1 MYIDNLFY
9 RFVRS
14 WQKVCLDDIRKNK
27 NINYILQSINQSIKY
42 NFKTKAMR
50 KSFTWVFNLTLVFIA
65 CCSAN
70 LAHGAV
76 ADFSASD
83 VDLKTDLGTVC
94 DGDDVQYQVNQ
105 TAFPSGTYE
114 YQFNNGDGYTLS
126 SLFTTPEGSTFT
138 VRVRLVESGD
148 ESDLVTINAAVVT
161 PVTYTVDAQD
171 ASCNGSNGKITIN
184 ADGGGGDNYSY
195 YMVKADNLSAAL
207 ADPSAF
213 MVASNQIGRPI
224 GEYYAAA
231 NNSAGCVDLS
241 VAENW
246 KPAMIEEPEVLTISV
261 ASTSNPVCV
270 AGNGSVTYTL
280 AGGTADY
287 TVILYNESDD
297 AVVDTKTVSGTTVT
311 FEAPQGSYYAEVSD
325 NFDCSAGVDQITLT
339 DPEEI
344 ALTSNITETNYWVG
358 GENAAFEVT
367 ATSGDVSALTYT
379 LQKESTDVE
388 GYVDVAE
395 ATFEGL
401 AAGEYSVVAKS
412 SLGCDDIT
420 VGAVTIE
427 DGTYDFTL
435 TGSDI
440 TCNGANDG
448 SMTIQ
453 LAGDAV
459 GGAFQFQTGLQS
471 WQTMASDS
479 KKIVVTAAGTYTVK
493 LKDSEGHVSPAK
505 EVKIEEPEAVEVT
518 LTSAIMDGAC
528 PSDEV
533 EDGQITVSVTGGN
546 TVDYDLVLKTSE
558 GTSSATGSAIGGAYV
573 FENVAAGNYTVVA
586 TETGGTC
593 SGEVEVVVEELEPI
607 VATAVVTQNVL
618 CKGASTGVISVT
630 GVAGGTAGYTVS
642 LNGESGSAAV
652 EGAVE
657 FTELPAGEYEV
668 SVTDGNTCTA
678 VIASLTIEEPE
689 VELTATLGEVEPIG
703 CTTHGSFEIMA
714 EGGNGSYLYYASMI
728 SDEPTEESA
737 WSEESTVDAAV
748 AGMYYVWVVDAA
760 GEGCVINAGSQAV
773 TTVNDL
779 VFTAEVNAGSP
790 ILCYGEADGAIDVSE
805 ISGGQT
811 GGVGPFT
818 YSVTGT
824 AYDGTEIDKTYD
836 QAELTGLPASND
848 EGYTVTVTEV
858 DGCSASEKVVITQAT
873 EIVASLY
880 KQEGSFTC
888 FDAVEG
894 YIEATAEGG
903 TGSFEYQLWRSD
915 NEETPYVNWQEANSF
930 LVPVGYSYQIAV
942 RDENSCEVSTNI
954 VEISEVQPVTF
965 SVEDVTCHG
974 TETASAVVTASGQ
987 EGRTFSV
994 RYRLTGSTEFSE
1006 WMEFNGTTTLD
1017 LPFAETET
1025 TSYEFEVKD
1034 SEGCTSPDGV
1044 VSQSFVAPAAELVAA
1059 VTLDGN
1065 DISVEVTGGTEPYS
1079 YMLDGATVEMDAFV
1093 GLADETYVVKVMDAH
1108 GCTTEET
1115 SVTIDTTD
1123 PTATYSPNGVTIE
1136 DNQPE
1141 ALVITFDEKVVLSE
1155 AGGNLMIT
1163 AVGGTEASVT
1173 VPLAAEMVSED
1184 GMSVEVTYDAA
1195 VSGGLDKATEYSVTV
1210 DAGAFEDMSGNT
1222 WDGVADETEWT
1233 FTTGAD
1239 FATGVV
1245 DPVDESPVFTVYP
1258 NPFNENV
1265 KVENA
1270 DKLSRIIISNVAG
1283 QRVKDIVSP
1292 TEMIQTSDLRS
1303 GIYFITLITKDD
1315 VVAKTERI
1323 VKK

>member
-1 MYIDNLFY
+1 
-9 RFVRS
+9 
-14 WQKVCLDDIRKNK
+14 
-27 NINYILQSINQSIKY
+27 
-42 NFKTKAMR
+42 MR
-50 KSFTWVFNLTLVFIA
+50 KLFTWVFNLTLVFIA
-65 CCSAN
+65 CCSVN
-70 LAHGAV
+70 LAHGADV
-76 ADFSASD
+76 ADFSASY

-105 TAFPSGTYE
+105 TEFPSGTYE

-138 VRVRLVESGD
+138 VRVRLVGSEEESN
-148 ESDLVTINAAVVT
+148 LVTIDAAIVT

-171 ASCNGSNGKITIN
+171 ASCNDFNGKITIN
-184 ADGGGGDNYSY
+184 ATGGGGTNYSY

-207 ADPSAF
+207 ANPSAF

-246 KPAMIEEPEVLTISV
+246 KPATIEEPEELVISV
-261 ASTSNPVCV
+261 GSTLNPVCV
-270 AGNGSVTYTL
+270 AGNGSVTFTL

-287 TVILYNESDD
+287 TVTLYKSDD
-297 AVVDTKTVSGTTVT
+297 TEVDIKAVSGTTVT
-311 FEAPQGSYYAEVSD
+311 FEVPQGSYYAEVSD

-344 ALTSNITETNYWVG
+344 ALTYNVTATNYWVG
-358 GENAAFEVT
+358 GKNAAFEVT

-379 LQKESTDVE
+379 LQNGSTDVE

-412 SLGCDDIT
+412 SLGCVDIS
-420 VGAVTIE
+420 VGPVTIE
-427 DGTYDFTL
+427 DGSYDFTL

-448 SMTIQ
+448 LMTIE
-453 LAGDAV
+453 LAGTAV
-459 GGAFQFQTGLQS
+459 GAFQFQTGLQS
-471 WQTMASDS
+471 WQPMGGDS
-479 KKIVVTAAGTYTVK
+479 KNIVVTSAGTYTIK

-505 EVKIEEPEAVEVT
+505 EVEIAKPDAVEVT
-518 LTSAIMDGAC
+518 LTPAIEDGIC
-528 PSDEV
+528 PSDGV
-533 EDGQITVSVTGGN
+533 AAGQISVSVTGGN
-546 TVDYDLVLKTSE
+546 VEEYDLVLETSE
-558 GTSSATGSAIGGAYV
+558 GTSFATGSTAGGVSV
-573 FENVAAGNYTVVA
+573 FENVPAGNYTVVA

-593 SGEVEVVVEELEPI
+593 SGEAEVTVEGLDPI
-607 VATAVVTQNVL
+607 VATAEVTQNIL
-618 CKGASTGVISVT
+618 CKGASTGMISVT
-630 GVAGGTAGYTVS
+630 GVAGGVAEYMIYLNAGLESEVS
-642 LNGESGSAAV
+642 MEAV
-652 EGAVE
+652 DGVAE
-657 FTELPAGEYEV
+657 FAELPAGAYEV
-668 SVTDGNTCTA
+668 SVEDGNTCTEI
-678 VIASLTIEEPE
+678 IASLTIEEPE
-689 VELTATLGEVEPIG
+689 VELTASLGDVEPIG

-714 EGGNGSYLYYASMI
+714 AGGNGSYLYYASMN
-728 SDEPTEESA
+728 SDDPTVETV
-737 WSEESTVDAAV
+737 WTDESTVDVAV
-748 AGMYYVWVVDAA
+748 AGTYNVWVVDAA
-760 GEGCVINAGSQAV
+760 GEGCVISVGS
-773 TTVNDL
+773 TVVETVSDL
-779 VFTAEVNAGSP
+779 DFTAVVDTESS
-790 ILCYGEADGAIDVSE
+790 ILCYGEADGAIV
-805 ISGGQT
+805 ISDIIHGQT
-811 GGVGPFT
+811 DGAGPFT

-824 AYDGTEIDKTYD
+824 AYDGTAID

-858 DGCSASEKVVITQAT
+858 DGCFASKNVKITQAT
-873 EIVASLY
+873 EIIASLY

-915 NEETPYVNWQEANSF
+915 NEETPYVNWQAANSF

-942 RDENSCEVSTNI
+942 KDGNNCEVSTNI
-954 VEISEVQPVTF
+954 AEISEVLPVTF

-974 TETASAVVTASGQ
+974 AETASAVVTASGQ

-994 RYRLTGSTEFSE
+994 RYRLDGSTEFSE
-1006 WMEFNGTTTLD
+1006 WMELDGMTTLS
-1017 LPFAETET
+1017 LPFAEAEVT
-1025 TSYEFEVKD
+1025 TYDFEVID
-1034 SEGCTSPDGV
+1034 SEGCISPNGLVNLD
-1044 VSQSFVAPAAELVAA
+1044 FVAPAAELAAA
-1059 VTLDGN
+1059 VTLDGK
-1065 DISVEVTGGTEPYS
+1065 DINVEVTGGTEPYS

-1093 GLADETYVVKVMDAH
+1093 DLADGTYVVKVMDAH

-1115 SVTIDTTD
+1115 PVTIDTTD
-1123 PTATYSPNGVTIE
+1123 PTATYSPNGVEIE

-1155 AGGNLMIT
+1155 AGGNLVIT

-1173 VPLAAEMVSED
+1173 VALTAEMVSED

-1195 VSGGLDKATEYSVTV
+1195 VTGGLDKATEYFVTV
-1210 DAGAFEDMSGNT
+1210 DAGAFEDMVGNAFE
-1222 WDGVADETEWT
+1222 GVADETTWT
-1233 FTTGAD
+1233 FTTGPD
-1239 FATGVV
+1239 FATGIV
-1245 DPVDESPVFTVYP
+1245 DPVNDSPLFTVYP

-1292 TEMIQTSDLRS
+1292 TEIIQTSDLRS